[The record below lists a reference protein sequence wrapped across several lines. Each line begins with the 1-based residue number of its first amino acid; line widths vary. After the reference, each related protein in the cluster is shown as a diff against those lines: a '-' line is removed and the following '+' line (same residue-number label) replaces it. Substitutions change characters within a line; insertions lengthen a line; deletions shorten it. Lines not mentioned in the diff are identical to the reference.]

1 MAYSLSISVNTLNF
15 FLIPHPCLPLSP
27 FSALDFGATPWVI
40 RRDGGR
46 VASLSLAF
54 IVGAMMSTSALSASL
69 PHKQNYGRRNFPWTS
84 SGFPTA
90 LITWPEDDGKLW
102 QWPWFPLW
110 CAARK
115 LWATFEAEFSCVWT
129 MVRLYGHLN
138 SSHPWS
144 FILFFFPWSWVLHIY
159 FFFFTI
165 LLYAFVKSFISSGSW
180 SKI

>member
-46 VASLSLAF
+46 VASLPLAF

-69 PHKQNYGRRNFPWTS
+69 PRKQNYGRRNFPWTS

-90 LITWPEDDGKLW
+90 LITWPVDDGKLW
-102 QWPWFPLW
+102 RWPWFPLW

-115 LWATFEAEFSCVWT
+115 LLATFEAEFLC
-129 MVRLYGHLN
+129 LNYGQIIWAFKLLPSLIFH
-138 SSHPWS
+138 
-144 FILFFFPWSWVLHIY
+144 FILFSLILSFTYLFI
-159 FFFFTI
+159 FFTI